1 MTPKFAVGEVVILQS
16 KDHPECNGECE
27 VLEVFYPGSAI
38 GVAEGLHYK
47 PDSKAFS
54 YKLNKFYKIE
64 HGGNAYRGNCF
75 SERAL
80 RKKHQPGELSFDK
93 LMSSLSQ
100 PVQEP
105 SHS

>member
-16 KDHPECNGECE
+16 EQKPEFNGECE
-27 VLEVFYPGSAI
+27 VIKVLSYGEVHGFQKVNA
-38 GVAEGLHYK
+38 A
-47 PDSKAFS
+47 AFG
-54 YKLNKFYKIE
+54 YVLTVNDE
-64 HGGNAYRGNCF
+64 LW
-75 SERAL
+75 SELAL